1 MRRAPL
7 IRLLLPLTLGLV
19 VSGCVPRYAALPPMS
34 PAELT
39 TPLPLQHAVVNGVK
53 VAYVDSGGAGEV
65 IVLIHGLSSTVG
77 FWERQVQP
85 LAAAGYRVLA
95 LDLPGFGASGRP
107 DAPYTPPWYAALIR
121 AWLDGLGVA
130 SAHLVGHS
138 MGGQIAITLA
148 LETPDRVESLI
159 LSAPAGIERFTPGEG
174 EWMKTYWTE
183 TRTLEASEQ
192 DVRAN
197 FTMLAFNRYDEGVE
211 RLIQERVRMSSTP
224 EFKGTSVAVSRCVA
238 GMIDHPVADR
248 LGEVKAPTLI
258 VFGEDDHM
266 IPNPI
271 FHGGRTR
278 TVAEAGQE
286 GIPGSQLVLIPKAGH
301 TVHHDAPD
309 AFNAAVLEFL
319 EST

>member
-1 MRRAPL
+1 MRRSSLLRL
-7 IRLLLPLTLGLV
+7 ILPLTLTIGA
-19 VSGCVPRYAALPPMS
+19 CVPRYAELPPMS
-34 PAELT
+34 PAELA
-39 TPLPLQHAVVNGVK
+39 TPLPVQRAVVNGVNI
-53 VAYVDSGGAGEV
+53 AYIDSGGEGEV
-65 IVLIHGLSSTVG
+65 IVLIHGLSSTIG

-85 LAAAGYRVLA
+85 LSAAGYRVLA

-121 AWLDGLGVA
+121 AWLDGLGVG

-138 MGGQIAITLA
+138 MGGQIAMTMA
-148 LETPDRVESLI
+148 LETPDRVQSLI
-159 LSAPAGIERFTPGEG
+159 LSAPAGIERFTPGEA

-238 GMIDHPVADR
+238 GMVDYPVADR
-248 LGEVKAPTLI
+248 LGEIQTPTLI
-258 VFGEDDHM
+258 LFGEDDHM

-271 FHGGRTR
+271 FHGGRTK
-278 TVAEAGQE
+278 TVALAGQD
-286 GIPGSQLVLIPKAGH
+286 GIPGSELVLISKAGH